1 MNISRYSKG
10 QLKTI
15 IEKNN
20 ASRTDIPAGS
30 SAVLIP
36 IVEKDGELHIVF
48 EERSHSLKFQP
59 GDVCFPGGKVEG
71 NESPKNCAIRECL
84 EELFPNG
91 TDESYIEIIAAL
103 PPMVGP
109 TGNNVYPFVG
119 FLNNYNFT
127 YSKDEVEQVITYP
140 ISFFENN
147 PPLCYPM
154 EKHTVAPSDFP
165 ADLVS
170 NGRGY
175 KPIIQKYDMYIYDK
189 TSPVIWGFTGRLLHI
204 FTNML
209 HNSF

>member
-1 MNISRYSKG
+1 MNSNKFSKE
-10 QLKTI
+10 QLKRI

-20 ASRTDIPAGS
+20 SSRTDIPAGS

-36 IVEKDGELHIVF
+36 IIEKDGELHIVF

-59 GDVCFPGGKVEG
+59 GDVCFPGGKIEG

-84 EELFPNG
+84 EELFPN
-91 TDESYIEIIAAL
+91 DADASNVEIITAL

-119 FLNNYNFT
+119 LLHNYEFT

-140 ISFFENN
+140 LSFFKDT
-147 PPLCYPM
+147 PPLCYHM

-165 ADLVS
+165 GDLVS
-170 NGRGY
+170 NGKGY

-189 TSPVIWGFTGRLLHI
+189 TTPVIWGFTGRLLNAFI
-204 FTNML
+204 NL
-209 HNSF
+209 LSD